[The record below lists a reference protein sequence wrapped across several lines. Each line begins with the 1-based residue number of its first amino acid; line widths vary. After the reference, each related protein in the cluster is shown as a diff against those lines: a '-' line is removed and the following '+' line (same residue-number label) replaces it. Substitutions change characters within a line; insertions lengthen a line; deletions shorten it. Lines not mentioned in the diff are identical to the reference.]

1 MWSRRPRLS
10 LAAQVLLLQLTVLAV
25 VVLVSAVVSVRQADA
40 AFRETRG
47 ERLRATAENLASTQA
62 LRDAM
67 EVPSDRTAL
76 AAYVQDRADLVG
88 ATSVHVTDPSGTVVL
103 GTDPLQRGR
112 PVDLGDR
119 SVLDRREWTGDI
131 TDRGRRAIAAM
142 VPVLSDSDSDAAE
155 AGRRPRTGTLV
166 GVVVVT
172 EDYPPATERLGEATE
187 ELAVVL
193 GLGLTLGGAGSWLLS
208 RLVRRRTRGL
218 EPDEI
223 AALADQREAL
233 LTSIREGVVAVSE
246 AGVLTVVSDSARELL
261 GLPGE
266 ATGRRV
272 DDLDLEAS
280 VRELLSGG
288 TEVHD
293 RVLVVAGRVLV
304 TNRNRVRHDGRPT
317 GTVTTVR
324 DRTELLALQSEL
336 SARQSVTETLRAQT
350 HEFSNQL
357 HTISGL
363 LQLGE
368 PDEAARM
375 ISTLTRRRAA
385 ISDAVTARVDDPAV
399 AALLIAKT
407 SAAAERHMWLGLTD
421 DTRLPRLD
429 HELSADLGTVLGNL
443 VDNAVEAVATTG
455 RVGRRARVDVH
466 LALEEDGTAVVR
478 VADTGPG
485 VPSDQTEAV
494 FRRGFTTKPS
504 DAGGRGIGLAL
515 VQVVCER
522 RGGSVSVQ
530 PREEG
535 PGAVFTARLPAGR
548 GDHD

>member
-187 ELAVVL
+187 ELALFL
-193 GLGLTLGGAGSWLLS
+193 GLGLALGGAGSWLLS

-261 GLPGE
+261 VLPGG

-272 DDLDLEAS
+272 DDLDLEPP
-280 VRELLSGG
+280 VRELLDGA

-304 TNRNRVRHDGRPT
+304 TNRNRVRHDGRPA

-368 PDEAARM
+368 PDEAARL

-407 SAAAERHMWLGLTD
+407 SAAAERQTWLGLSE
-421 DTRLPRLD
+421 DTRLPRLA

-530 PREEG
+530 AREEG